1 MSQFQIICLRCIW
14 FSSNVPIMQRFLLF
28 FFPYIFVF
36 FALIIFFLYSSVIA
50 GEMQSKFQQNK
61 QNNVDLQ

>member
-28 FFPYIFVF
+28 FFPVHFCIFCTHNV
-36 FALIIFFLYSSVIA
+36 FLYSSVIA

>member
-28 FFPYIFVF
+28 FPRTFSYF
-36 FALIIFFLYSSVIA
+36 FHSYFGFYSSVIA
-50 GEMQSKFQQNK
+50 VEMQSKFQQNK